1 MVKKVQNIVLWLENW
16 FSQTKDVVLRN
27 QGQANKNLVTD
38 ASGNVVLEDKP
49 VIPDVSGKI
58 DTAGTGLSK
67 SGTTLN
73 HMNSITAQ
81 TNNVFK
87 KFKYDA
93 QGHIT
98 GTANV
103 TANDLPQHTHS
114 SDLVVD
120 TTSQNYGNIGI
131 TTMGAT
137 QQEINTAINTKLGQI
152 ANIEVI
158 KVVSTKP
165 TASADTMNTLYIVSE
180 NGKVNVYYTKKSGST
195 YSWEKLD
202 DNILDE
208 LSISWSDIT
217 GKPFTTVDSVL
228 SSSSTNPLQNKAINT
243 ALNNKA
249 NANHTHTI
257 TNISDA
263 TDNILVPNG
272 ADYTIFKNTTGRNV
286 PLDVVL
292 QSFGVY
298 SANLYN
304 NKEDK
309 GECITSIELIPKS
322 QDATGAIRLYYGDEP
337 TNNS

>member
-38 ASGNVVLEDKP
+38 ASGNVTLENKP
-49 VIPDVSGKI
+49 VI
-58 DTAGTGLSK
+58 DTVLADST
-67 SGTTLN
+67 N
-73 HMNSITAQ
+73 AVQNSAI
-81 TNNVFK
+81 NN
-87 KFKYDA
+87 A
-93 QGHIT
+93 
-98 GTANV
+98 
-103 TANDLPQHTHS
+103 
-114 SDLVVD
+114 
-120 TTSQNYGNIGI
+120 I
-131 TTMGAT
+131 TT
-137 QQEINTAINTKLGQI
+137 INGRLDDLESFKAIQI
-152 ANIEVI
+152 VE
-158 KVVSTKP
+158 SLP
-165 TASADTMNTLYIVSE
+165 TASADTMNRLYVVSE

-217 GKPFTTVDSVL
+217 GKPFTTVDSAL
-228 SSSSTNPLQNKAINT
+228 SSSSTNPLQNKAINA

-309 GECITSIELIPKS
+309 GECITSIELVPKS
-322 QDATGAIRLYYGDEP
+322 SDNTGAIKLYYGDEP
-337 TNNS
+337 S